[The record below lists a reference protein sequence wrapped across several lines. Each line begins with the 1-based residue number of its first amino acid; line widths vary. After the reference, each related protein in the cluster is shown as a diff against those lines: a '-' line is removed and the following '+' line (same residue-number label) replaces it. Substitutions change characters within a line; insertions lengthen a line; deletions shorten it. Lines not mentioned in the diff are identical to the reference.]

1 MESTLLLALALKMAV
16 ASSMGVMFG
25 WQPMPDDASNGGT
38 PKIEYIVQIEPELAA
53 TLQAGH
59 SIPITSDIPDDI
71 GPIGRIRIVVGR
83 EELPRQKLVTHFKPW
98 PVKLSLEGQSREGQS
113 REGIVET
120 QLNVPPV
127 QRSGSGRY
135 GPQAA
140 SNNAIF
146 PPGSNVPNSGAANT
160 ANPLGRTLQH
170 GAQQAK
176 NFAAEVKQPILPPT
190 GNQLFG
196 NGGFSGQ
203 GVQNAIGNTANQ
215 LQKGLQQGL
224 ERGVQQVAD
233 RAGQGLRQ
241 AVGDVGQGARD
252 AANNFGR
259 SLLPPSSPPQDGH
272 AQANQTR
279 AGQTRTGH
287 DQAGHNHANG
297 QSQSPATILPL
308 NSPTAGQAN
317 NGFPSAKGR
326 RIDQPIQPIQPRRQ
340 QAALGAPPANFAGS
354 SPTGTNPNSRS
365 DQLDASWSSTTN
377 IPPASRY
384 ANQTNQAPAS
394 KSQWPSETHG
404 GRDAFDLANRPPD
417 NRQPQNTLGV
427 GMDGPQLLPLQT
439 QPASQQN
446 ASTRWLTNQPATP
459 EIRKEML
466 DQPASSGMQTA
477 SNEQDNQRQTVA
489 RQSYGNSPIDTQPRD
504 YSQRQDSNNDLLG
517 NAPKSDPV
525 FPLLLS
531 WVLLTGSGAGNAL
544 LWWSYLDVRNKYR
557 GVVQGTP
564 SRRDRYDD

>member
-25 WQPMPDDASNGGT
+25 WQPMPDDASNGGA

-71 GPIGRIRIVVGR
+71 GPIGRIRIVIGR

-98 PVKLSLEGQSREGQS
+98 PAKQSLEGQSREGQS

-120 QLNVPPV
+120 QLTVPPV
-127 QRSGSGRY
+127 QRNGSGRY
-135 GPQAA
+135 GPQATGT
-140 SNNAIF
+140 NAIL
-146 PPGSNVPNSGAANT
+146 PPGGNVPNGGGANT
-160 ANPLGRTLQH
+160 ANPLGRALHQ
-170 GAQQAK
+170 GAQKAK
-176 NFAAEVKQPILPPT
+176 NFAAEVKQQILPPT

-196 NGGFSGQ
+196 NGSINSQ

-215 LQKGLQQGL
+215 LQQGLQHGL
-224 ERGVQQVAD
+224 ERSVQQVAD

-259 SLLPPSSPPQDGH
+259 SLLPPSSTPQDGH
-272 AQANQTR
+272 AQAD
-279 AGQTRTGH
+279 QTRTGH
-287 DQAGHNHANG
+287 DQAGHGHANG
-297 QSQSPATILPL
+297 QSQSPATILPP
-308 NSPTAGQAN
+308 NSPIAGQAN

-326 RIDQPIQPIQPRRQ
+326 RIDQPMQPIQPRRQ
-340 QAALGAPPANFAGS
+340 QPAFGAPPANFAGS

-384 ANQTNQAPAS
+384 GNQTNQAPAP
-394 KSQWPSETHG
+394 KSQWPRETHG
-404 GRDAFDLANRPPD
+404 GRDAFDLANRTSD
-417 NRQPQNTLGV
+417 NRQPNNTLGV
-427 GMDGPQLLPLQT
+427 GIDGPQLLPLQT

-466 DQPASSGMQTA
+466 ERPAGSGMQTA
-477 SNEQDNQRQTVA
+477 SNEQDNQRQTVP
-489 RQSYGNSPIDTQPRD
+489 RQSFGNQPIDTQPRD

-517 NAPKSDPV
+517 DAPKSDPV

-557 GVVQGTP
+557 GMVQGTP